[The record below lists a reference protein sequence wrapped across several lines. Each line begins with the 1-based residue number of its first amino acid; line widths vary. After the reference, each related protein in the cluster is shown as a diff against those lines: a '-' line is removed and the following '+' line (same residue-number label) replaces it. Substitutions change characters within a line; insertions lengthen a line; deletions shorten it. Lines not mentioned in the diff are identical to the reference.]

1 MKFPIASPSQSK
13 SVKLNSDF
21 AEVSP
26 NEVEIAA
33 DMSTEDIDLLDN
45 LITFVGDVTVDQ
57 SVSLS
62 SQEVISLDGPN
73 LTL

>member
-21 AEVSP
+21 PEVSP